1 MRVVT
6 IEQFKSQL
14 SALPPSPRII
24 ASGNSAY
31 PAAAMAIVDETL
43 ASYRIYVLNAPPGIP
58 DRDGVLVETSFVGPG
73 MRKLDNLRYV
83 PARLSLV
90 PRVFAT
96 ALPPD
101 LVLLHCAPA
110 RDGKVSMGIEVNI
123 LPGAID
129 ACRSRGGL
137 VVAVVNPNMPYTFGD
152 AEIELDDIDFV
163 LEMEAPLPRPGTA
176 VQDEAS
182 TEIGQRVA
190 AVVEDG
196 STLQMGI
203 GAVPDATLE
212 GLTDRRGLR
221 IWSEM
226 FSDGVVRLAEAG
238 ALEPDYPITATFC
251 FGTPEMYAWLDGNPR
266 VRLMRT
272 ERVNNP
278 VKIASQPLMTSVNT
292 ALEVDLFA
300 QANASRINA
309 RIFSGFGGQ
318 TDFIVGA
325 LHSSGGKSLIALRS
339 WHPRADV
346 STIVPLL
353 DEPVTSFQQTA
364 IVTEQGMAQIFGNDQ
379 RTQARNIIERAA
391 HPNVREE
398 LWEEAYHLGL
408 T

>member
-1 MRVVT
+1 
-6 IEQFKSQL
+6 
-14 SALPPSPRII
+14 
-24 ASGNSAY
+24 
-31 PAAAMAIVDETL
+31 MAIVDETL
-43 ASYRIYVLNAPPGIP
+43 ASYRVYVLNAPPGIP
-58 DRDGVLVETSFVGPG
+58 DRDGVLVETSFVGVG

-110 RDGKVSMGIEVNI
+110 RDGKLSMGIEVNI

-176 VQDEAS
+176 AQDEAS

-272 ERVNNP
+272 EKVNNP

>member
-1 MRVVT
+1 VT

-43 ASYRIYVLNAPPGIP
+43 ASYRIYALNAPPGIP

-163 LEMEAPLPRPGTA
+163 LEMEAPLSRPGTA

-251 FGTPEMYAWLDGNPR
+251 FGTPEMYTWLDGNPR

-272 ERVNNP
+272 EKVNNP

-292 ALEVDLFA
+292 ALQVDLFA